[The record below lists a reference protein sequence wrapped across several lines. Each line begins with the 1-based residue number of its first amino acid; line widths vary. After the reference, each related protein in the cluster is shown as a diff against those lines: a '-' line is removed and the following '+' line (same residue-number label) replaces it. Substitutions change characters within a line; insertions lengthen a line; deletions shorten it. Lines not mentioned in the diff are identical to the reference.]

1 VNHHLRYG
9 WSSASSNMQYNTWL
23 FGGKTSMF
31 EIWTFPNTEFYL
43 PYFSAKVQF
52 LSISFVCE
60 KFKFWSL
67 DVPDLIIAF
76 VRRKDGKS
84 SIPEVWTWGQLHFF
98 GGKFNFWSPDFPQ
111 LHFFGGKVK
120 FLKYG
125 RATIDNCMFFGGKV
139 QFLSSGLGDNC
150 IFWGEKVSSWS
161 AKIEPK

>member
-1 VNHHLRYG
+1 
-9 WSSASSNMQYNTWL
+9 MQHNTWL

-31 EIWTFPNTEFYL
+31 EIWTFPNTEFCL

-125 RATIDNCMFFGGKV
+125 RATIDNCIFFGEKFNSWVLDLGTIAFFLGKSSISEVPKLSPNKV
-139 QFLSSGLGDNC
+139 QIRL
-150 IFWGEKVSSWS
+150 K
-161 AKIEPK
+161 